1 MEGVLAVPL
10 AVLPELQPL
19 GFQFLVPRGYIIP
32 ALALCTL
39 QMYCLSHLPTRSE
52 GRGALEQD

>member
-1 MEGVLAVPL
+1 MLAVPL
-10 AVLPELQPL
+10 AVLAQLQPL
-19 GFQFLVPRGYIIP
+19 GLQLLVPRGHIIP

-39 QMYCLSHLPTRSE
+39 QMHGLSHLPTRPE